1 MAVDPAYPGADGG
14 PYRLLGFMAKDQYG
28 TSQSVEPSCRP
39 LDCTRRSLRWSAN
52 VGPDVRLLG
61 SLAH

>member
-39 LDCTRRSLRWSAN
+39 LDCT
-52 VGPDVRLLG
+52 
-61 SLAH
+61 